1 MKTKMTPKEYS
12 TYIDKKSPNSQ
23 MGTNSLRAFLMG
35 GAICTIGQ
43 GIMNLYQYF
52 GAEKE
57 TAAAFTS
64 ITLIFLGALLTG
76 LGIYDKLTDIGLV
89 GAVIPITGFSN
100 SVVAPAMEFKSEG
113 YVTGTSAK
121 LFTIAGPVLVFGV
134 TAATFYGVLFFIA
147 SQCIQ

>member
-1 MKTKMTPKEYS
+1 MNAKMTPKEYS
-12 TYIDKKSPNSQ
+12 AYIDKKSPNSH
-23 MGTNSLRAFLMG
+23 MGTNALRAFLMG

-43 GIMNLYQYF
+43 AFLNLYQHL

-57 TAAAFTS
+57 AAGTFAS

-76 LGIYDKLTDIGLV
+76 LGLYDKLTAIGMV

-134 TAATFYGVLFFIA
+134 SAATLYGIIFFIA
-147 SQCIQ
+147 TQLIK